1 MLSFNSINDAENQT
15 EPKEVNSDEASREPM
30 DYSWQPVSSS
40 HRKSRTKKL
49 STVTMMITAAIVAG
63 GILAAIL
70 VFGRNNNSGES
81 DGTLPAAVSTTAQPT
96 TKQPSTQN
104 PTKASDSTQ
113 PSTDGGATSA
123 TKPKKSLLDFIDS
136 LDINVDGISPDQP
149 HIKDNTLFLE
159 YYFFGEY
166 TPEDEEEQLPT
177 PESEESSLFSG
188 YMQRLAVISQYIESQ
203 VEKNGYSIS
212 KIVVEGYDSTGKQFY
227 HIQSSPKSRN

>member
-1 MLSFNSINDAENQT
+1 MLSFNRINDTENQT
-15 EPKEVNSDEASREPM
+15 EPKAVNNNEPRRKQM
-30 DYSWQPVSSS
+30 DYSWQPVSSD
-40 HRKSRTKKL
+40 HHKSRTRKL
-49 STVTMMITAAIVAG
+49 STVTMMITAALVAC

-70 VFGRNNNSGES
+70 IFGRNNNNSGES
-81 DGTLPAAVSTTAQPT
+81 NSTLPAAVSTTAQPT

-104 PTKASDSTQ
+104 PTKATDSSQ
-113 PSTDGGATSA
+113 PSTDGGATAA

-136 LDINVDGISPDQP
+136 LDIDVDGISPDQP

-166 TPEDEEEQLPT
+166 TPEDEDSPLLT
-177 PESEESSLFSG
+177 PESEEPSLFSG
-188 YMQRLAVISQYIESQ
+188 YMQRLAVISQYIEAQ

-227 HIQSSPKSRN
+227 HIQSSPKS